1 MPLYDYDCAECG
13 RRVEVVHGVY
23 APGPTHC
30 PNCGGGP
37 LRKAISA
44 PAVHFKGSGWA
55 KKERRAT
62 VAPGVS
68 GSGDTSSTND
78 GETKGGGDG
87 EAQGGGDGEA
97 KGADTSVADNQ
108 AKDRAA
114 SSGAEAKDKRS
125 DRNRGEERPVVAT
138 KPAATGAATRTD

>member
-1 MPLYDYDCAECG
+1 MPLYDYDCAACG
-13 RRVEVVHGVY
+13 RRVEVVHGVH

-62 VAPGVS
+62 VAPGTSKESGESEATADPSRGDKETTTTKGS
-68 GSGDTSSTND
+68 GSG
-78 GETKGGGDG
+78 E
-87 EAQGGGDGEA
+87 
-97 KGADTSVADNQ
+97 Q
-108 AKDRAA
+108 AKATESSSSSSSKPSEAGTAA
-114 SSGAEAKDKRS
+114 KSA
-125 DRNRGEERPVVAT
+125 
-138 KPAATGAATRTD
+138 